1 MAGKQ
6 HRVSFHKLDKPK
18 RRKHVL
24 DLVHSNIFSM
34 SEKSLEGAYYFVT
47 FIDDHSRRVQIY
59 LLKTKDQVIQA
70 FKEYHVMVERETRRK
85 LKVNN
90 GGEYHGPF
98 EAYCKTYGIKLE
110 KMTPKTPQ
118 LNGVVERMNRTIKE
132 RVWCMLSYAKLP
144 KSF

>member
-1 MAGKQ
+1 
-6 HRVSFHKLDKPK
+6 
-18 RRKHVL
+18 
-24 DLVHSNIFSM
+24 M